1 MAKASFSADN
11 VKIQRFIVNIRLV
24 PKKYI
29 ERRHFKFLFL
39 SKMGLLGSQASTFQ
53 GQKNLILKNTV
64 VELEKNLSFILT
76 NQEKSGAYPE
86 FFRIDTTL
94 YFLMFQR

>member
-1 MAKASFSADN
+1 
-11 VKIQRFIVNIRLV
+11 
-24 PKKYI
+24 
-29 ERRHFKFLFL
+29 
-39 SKMGLLGSQASTFQ
+39 MGLLGSQASTFQ

-76 NQEKSGAYPE
+76 NQEKLGAYPD

-94 YFLMFQR
+94 YLLMFQR